1 MEGTGQFF
9 ESLGLAPGHRS
20 AVASGAAEAA
30 GGAVLA
36 TGLANPLAVAA
47 ISGTMFTAIRHVQLE
62 KGVWVSDGGF
72 EYSLVI
78 LAALAAITAEE
89 DGAGWAR
96 AALAAGAAGS
106 AIASELGRRES
117 AAEPPGV

>member
-1 MEGTGQFF
+1 M
-9 ESLGLAPGHRS
+9 
-20 AVASGAAEAA
+20 
-30 GGAVLA
+30 LA
-36 TGLANPLAVAA
+36 TGLANPLAAAA
-47 ISGTMFTAIRHVQLE
+47 ISGTMFPAIRHVQLE

-89 DGAGWAR
+89 GGTGWAL

-106 AIASELGRRES
+106 AIAGELGRRES
-117 AAEPPGV
+117 ATEPPGV